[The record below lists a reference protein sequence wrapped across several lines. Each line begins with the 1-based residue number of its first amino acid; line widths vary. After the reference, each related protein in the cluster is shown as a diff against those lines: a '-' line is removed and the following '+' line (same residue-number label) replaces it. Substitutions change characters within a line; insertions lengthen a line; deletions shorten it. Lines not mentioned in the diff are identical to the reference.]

1 MNKTQL
7 IESVAQEAKL
17 TKGEAKRA
25 LDAFIKIVGDAL
37 GNNDK
42 VAVAGFGTFSI
53 SKRPATIGRNFKTGA
68 PVRIAAK
75 NVVKFKPGLELS
87 AKVD

>member
-7 IESVAQEAKL
+7 IEAIAVEANI

-25 LDAFIKIVGDAL
+25 IEAFVNITGDVL
-37 GNNDK
+37 SKGDK
-42 VAVAGFGTFSI
+42 LTLLGFGSFSV
-53 SKRPATIGRNFKTGA
+53 SKKPARTGRNFRTGA
-68 PVRIAAK
+68 PVKIAAK

-87 AKVD
+87 ALVE